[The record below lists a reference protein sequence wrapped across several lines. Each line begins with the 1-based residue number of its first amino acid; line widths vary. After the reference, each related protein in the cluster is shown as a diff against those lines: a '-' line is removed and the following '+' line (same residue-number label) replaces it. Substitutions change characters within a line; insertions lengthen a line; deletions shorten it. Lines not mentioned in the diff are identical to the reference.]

1 MNAIFS
7 NGGGHVQKKISEHFQ
22 VHAFLRDIP
31 GAENALGAAVK
42 RPNVLLQS
50 EKMKVLLNCMLEN
63 NPRPW
68 H

>member
-7 NGGGHVQKKISEHFQ
+7 NGGGSCSKKISEHFQ